1 MGRGAGNSDWS
12 IIVVDIVSPH
22 VCRFLRSLYTLTS
35 TPEKFHLYLITGK
48 VRLGNWAGVRRKMS
62 KFQLHDFFPII
73 ILTVEATFK
82 FFLVSTTPCLNVGRV
97 KSRISSFNF
106 FPQIFK
112 NFPFFSPSY
121 PTSWGNWTTPP

>member
-1 MGRGAGNSDWS
+1 MFGAQYVYS
-12 IIVVDIVSPH
+12 
-22 VCRFLRSLYTLTS
+22 
-35 TPEKFHLYLITGK
+35 K